1 MNAQLKYSDI
11 INLPHHVSSK
21 HPHLSREQKA
31 AQFAPFS
38 ALTGL
43 DEDVKETA
51 RLTDRRIEIDDGLKE
66 ILSNKL
72 NIIDM
77 NIKNKPFVQITYF
90 IKDSKK
96 QGGKYVEVEGIVKK
110 INIFDN
116 YLLLNDNT
124 KISIIDIIDIKSD
137 LFKGMNY

>member
-11 INLPHHVSSK
+11 INLPHHVSTK

-31 AQFAPFS
+31 AQFAPFA
-38 ALTGL
+38 ALTGF

-66 ILSNKL
+66 IINNKL
-72 NIIDM
+72 NIIDK
-77 NIKNKPFVQITYF
+77 NIKSKPNVIVTYF
-90 IKDSKK
+90 KKDIKKS
-96 QGGKYVEVEGIVKK
+96 GGKYLDKEGIIKK

-116 YLLLNDNT
+116 YLLFNDNT
-124 KISIIDIIDIKSD
+124 KIPIIDIIDIKSE
-137 LFKGMNY
+137 LFKGINY